1 MSLAAC
7 CFTRPRSFSTSA
19 DAGAV
24 KIQTPRCP
32 ERPARP
38 SEAAWSPNIG
48 IAVFQEAVGLRPQPC
63 VQQAVSSAR
72 RCHSVEATTPT
83 KSMPATQTRRCPRLG
98 AWEGEQARK
107 RSRLESHS
115 RDAARHRAP
124 PLESSHSSSS
134 PALPPAPETAVDS
147 ELGLVPHTR
156 RCQTLHTSMD
166 LPKGFPT
173 QDHPPSQPGP
183 VGMTSTTGSK
193 PNAAVRRCRGAS
205 TAPETIRSSFSLCH
219 HFSLAID
226 QVLLLPIA
234 SSWVRQSNKQSPM
247 ATPFPACRR
256 AELKGCQC
264 LSPRAH
270 FLQSSCGVRKQKVG
284 SPADIKAAVKTAP

>member
-98 AWEGEQARK
+98 AWEGE
-107 RSRLESHS
+107 
-115 RDAARHRAP
+115 
-124 PLESSHSSSS
+124 
-134 PALPPAPETAVDS
+134 V
-147 ELGLVPHTR
+147 
-156 RCQTLHTSMD
+156 
-166 LPKGFPT
+166 
-173 QDHPPSQPGP
+173 
-183 VGMTSTTGSK
+183 
-193 PNAAVRRCRGAS
+193 
-205 TAPETIRSSFSLCH
+205 
-219 HFSLAID
+219 
-226 QVLLLPIA
+226 
-234 SSWVRQSNKQSPM
+234 
-247 ATPFPACRR
+247 
-256 AELKGCQC
+256 
-264 LSPRAH
+264 
-270 FLQSSCGVRKQKVG
+270 
-284 SPADIKAAVKTAP
+284 